1 MTLTDTNKIIL
12 KKIDHEFVLPLS
24 IIDTSLQME
33 RLDGKES
40 EFLDVVSCA
49 KTALHIAY
57 KNIKY
62 LISAKTDE
70 KTTVILNDFIARKV
84 KKLTPDIKAY
94 GVSFSFTDNN
104 IKYEIYIDES
114 KLDILVENIFSV
126 CAKYSDQNNIIK
138 ASICQNNDNTISL
151 TVRTKGKKAEAMAES
166 FLNFKNDLNKDE
178 GIGLGIFV
186 CRLICDENKY
196 PLEITQEGDETTIEV
211 CFLGDKK

>member
-1 MTLTDTNKIIL
+1 MSLDKTKNIIL
-12 KKIDHEFVLPLS
+12 KKIDHEFVLPLAVIDSS
-24 IIDTSLQME
+24 IQME
-33 RLDGKES
+33 RLDGHDS
-40 EFLDVVSCA
+40 EFLDVISSA

-62 LISAKTDE
+62 LLSQKSDE
-70 KTTVILNDFIARKV
+70 KTVFELTDFIKQKA
-84 KKLTPDIKAY
+84 KKLTPDARAY
-94 GVSFSFTDNN
+94 GVLFEVSCDDTKS
-104 IKYEIYIDES
+104 EILIDES
-114 KLDILVENIFSV
+114 ELDILVENIFTI
-126 CAKYSDQNNIIK
+126 CAKYSEQNNIVK

-151 TVRTKGKKAEAMAES
+151 AVKTRGKKAEAMAES